1 MSGKPAEN
9 TQTFSVTSQSAT
21 IENDYGPTASTFK
34 NTTGKIT
41 TTDAIINTVSGN
53 QVNSD
58 DNRKEETQYTSQRD
72 EYNGQFSGGNF
83 GGNRIGGIGIQSQ
96 IPDASATVQGGPDF
110 QGSPPVYGDNT
121 NDGFVQQT
129 TFATTRKQ
137 VNNQGTASTFEG
149 ASGTINIS
157 GGKINTVS
165 GDQVNRNDGRSGGHN
180 FDGHTRF
187 TTQRDALTGKF
198 SGGSFGGNGRGGH
211 GIQLP
216 PELAAGVASKLV
228 GPELSTESENRQ
240 SSLEHDKKG
249 VERLGENLKDI
260 KSLGEDGS
268 MEPDDVES
276 MLTQVR
282 KEEKEHAEK
291 VMALG
296 GSLLN

>member
-198 SGGSFGGNGRGGH
+198 SGGSF
-211 GIQLP
+211 
-216 PELAAGVASKLV
+216 V

>member
-1 MSGKPAEN
+1 LLNGLSGHN
-9 TQTFSVTSQSAT
+9 FR
-21 IENDYGPTASTFK
+21 G
-34 NTTGKIT
+34 
-41 TTDAIINTVSGN
+41 
-53 QVNSD
+53 
-58 DNRKEETQYTSQRD
+58 ETQYTSQRD
-72 EYNGQFSGGNF
+72 EYNGQFNGGNF
-83 GGNRIGGIGIQSQ
+83 GGDGIGGIGIQSQ
-96 IPDASATVQGGPDF
+96 IPEARNTVHGEPDS
-110 QGSPPVYGDNT
+110 QKSPQVYGDSP

-180 FDGHTRF
+180 FDGPTRF
-187 TTQRDALTGKF
+187 ATQRDAFAGKF
-198 SGGSFGGNGRGGH
+198 NGGNFGGNGRGGH

-228 GPELSTESENRQ
+228 GPELSTDSENRQ
-240 SSLEHDKKG
+240 SSLEHHKK
-249 VERLGENLKDI
+249 EFKRLRENLKEV

-268 MEPDDVES
+268 LAPDDVES
-276 MLTQVR
+276 MSAGIR
-282 KEEKEHAEK
+282 KKIKENADKILE
-291 VMALG
+291 LG